1 MGENLTSGQ
10 LRQAGGVFFPVLSG
24 RVHGRLFLSI
34 GFADAQRAN
43 TRADLAAVAQRTL
56 ADFGLGGDVE

>member
-1 MGENLTSGQ
+1 
-10 LRQAGGVFFPVLSG
+10 VLSG